1 MLDTV
6 LCVMKGRPPTIND
19 TFCTTPLPIPYRE
32 GDFTAESIVQL
43 IADQTPRNKLIGSLL
58 PLKEDTSSGSETST
72 DHPPASL
79 GSTKCE
85 EKEIKQVAQFKT
97 DAHATNIPFYF
108 LYAVDLTIIMRET
121 IKTLYAPGAATQSW
135 LEMETTI
142 SNLKHAADSW
152 LSCLPEE
159 FHFNKSDSG
168 RPFAPQRTSLAF
180 LFYATKLLI
189 SQPCHSRLAYEA
201 PSTAFPRALCDNVA
215 AICVQVAGQ
224 IVELLPNK
232 PEISWIY
239 TVSPWWCVL
248 HYVMQSTT
256 ILLVELFTHTQP
268 RTPKATVLMKNIQKA
283 ILWLREMSKNDPSSQ
298 RAWLLC
304 MDIISRHGSKFAFTG
319 NIGL

>member
-1 MLDTV
+1 M
-6 LCVMKGRPPTIND
+6 
-19 TFCTTPLPIPYRE
+19 
-32 GDFTAESIVQL
+32 
-43 IADQTPRNKLIGSLL
+43 
-58 PLKEDTSSGSETST
+58 
-72 DHPPASL
+72 
-79 GSTKCE
+79 KCE
-85 EKEIKQVAQFKT
+85 EKEIKQVTQFKT

-108 LYAVDLTIIMRET
+108 LYAVGLTIIMRDA

-142 SNLKHAADSW
+142 SNLNRAADSW
-152 LSCLPEE
+152 LSCLPAE
-159 FHFNKSDSG
+159 FHFNKSDSC
-168 RPFAPQRTSLAF
+168 RPFAPQSTSLAF

-201 PSTAFPRALCDNVA
+201 PTTAFPRALCDNVA

-248 HYVMQSTT
+248 QYVMQATT

-268 RTPKATVLMKNIQKA
+268 RTPKATDLMEKIQKA
-283 ILWLREMSKNDPSSQ
+283 ILWMREMSKNDPSSQ

-304 MDIISRHGSKFAFTG
+304 MDIISRHGSKFAFTD
-319 NIGL
+319 NTGL